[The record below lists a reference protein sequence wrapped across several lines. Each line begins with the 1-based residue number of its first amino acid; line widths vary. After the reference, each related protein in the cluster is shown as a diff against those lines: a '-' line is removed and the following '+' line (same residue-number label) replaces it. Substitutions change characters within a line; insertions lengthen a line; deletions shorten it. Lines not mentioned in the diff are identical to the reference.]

1 MQKTISI
8 NIAGIVFYIEEDGY
22 DKLNAYLKGIQQ
34 YFSSYEGSKEIVE
47 DIEARI
53 AEKFWDKQ
61 KKESKQAISLNDVNE
76 LITSMGS
83 VSDFAAIEEDEDLAT
98 SEPRSEAKS
107 SSETEGTDST
117 YKYNYKYESKA
128 GNYKYEYKYDSGV
141 KKLYRD
147 ERRKLLGGVCAGLA
161 HNFHIDPL
169 WIRLV
174 ALTLFLGLS
183 PITESGLSGVI
194 LIIYIACWI
203 AFPANMSLE
212 ENDHVKKFYRNP
224 DHKVLGGVV
233 SGVASYTGW
242 DLGLLR
248 FCFVL
253 GIFFFGTGIMLY
265 LILWLIAPEAK
276 TLTDKM
282 QMTGEPITLENIESN
297 IKRALN
303 TEDKPENN
311 VTKLVLLPFRV
322 LSQVIETISPATG
335 FLGNI
340 IRFFAGGMITF
351 FAIVSFIALC
361 FGLFAG
367 LAALENSGIVLFDNV
382 PLGMFTK
389 DANDFLIL
397 SVFFLLATPLVSIG
411 ILGVSILTKRRIVSS
426 TVWQSILA
434 VFVIS
439 LFATMTAGIKYA
451 RNFSKSASIDRVE
464 TYNFATK
471 TPIFQISYPNED
483 DDNHVFK
490 PILELVGYEGADIKL
505 EESFKAN
512 GSSKTD
518 AENNAQSIKYNIV
531 QKDSSLTFDAHLD
544 FKENAK
550 FRKQRLKL
558 KLLIPTEKTFAMT
571 KDFAY
576 FISNM
581 LDSRYF
587 DDEVFKGSLW
597 KFTKDGNLVCINRTL
612 ADEHRNDNTSEN
624 NDNDEF
630 SDNLFVQKL
639 PLTDFENIKID
650 LGSNSITNVIV
661 HESNDSENGYQVAIA
676 GDQASVDQVKA
687 SVKDGTLVIELADG
701 AKEAG
706 IIEVRVTLPKLASI
720 NLPTGVGTSYL
731 KDVENDKLKVELGGN
746 QVLKI
751 NGKTNELEVNL
762 KDVAKLEAYELES
775 QQAKIQTNN
784 NAMAEVQV
792 HQQLDA
798 KSDGLGQIRYRGE
811 PNVNKKITGSGMVI
825 KEN

>member
-61 KKESKQAISLNDVNE
+61 KKEGKQAISLNDVNE
-76 LITSMGS
+76 LIASMGS

-98 SEPRSEAKS
+98 SEPKSEAKS
-107 SSETEGTDST
+107 SAETEDTDHT

-194 LIIYIACWI
+194 FIIYVACWI
-203 AFPANMSLE
+203 AFPANLSLE

-253 GIFFFGTGIMLY
+253 GIFFFGTGIILY

-335 FLGNI
+335 FLGNV
-340 IRFFAGGMITF
+340 IRFFAGGLMT
-351 FAIVSFIALC
+351 FIAFVMVVALC
-361 FGLFAG
+361 IALFAG
-367 LAALENSGIVLFDNV
+367 LAALENSGLIVMGDI
-382 PLGMFTK
+382 PLKMFTK
-389 DANDFLIL
+389 DVSDFLII
-397 SVFFLLATPLVSIG
+397 SIFFLLVTPFIALG
-411 ILGVSILTKRRIVSS
+411 ILGATILTKRRLINS
-426 TVWQSILA
+426 TVWQSILG

-439 LFATMTAGIKYA
+439 IFATMTASLKYA
-451 RNFSKSASIDRVE
+451 EKFSKSASIDRVE
-464 TYNFATK
+464 TFNLGTK
-471 TPIFQISYPNED
+471 TPVFKINHPNDD
-483 DDNHVFK
+483 DDNDNQAFK
-490 PILELVGYEGADIKL
+490 PFIELVGYEGSEIKL

-512 GSSKTD
+512 GSSKVE
-518 AENNAQSIKYNIV
+518 AENNAKTIKYSVV
-531 QKDSSLTFDAHLD
+531 QKDSSLTFDDRLD
-544 FKENAK
+544 FKENTK
-550 FRKQRLKL
+550 FRKQRLRMKV
-558 KLLIPTEKTFAMT
+558 LIPIEKPFAMT

-576 FISNM
+576 FIENM

-612 ADEHRNDNTSEN
+612 SDENDNTSEN
-624 NDNDEF
+624 DDNDEF
-630 SDNLFVQKL
+630 PDHLFVQKL
-639 PLTDFENIKID
+639 PLTGFENIKVD
-650 LGSNSITNVIV
+650 LGTSVSNVIV
-661 HESNDSENGYQVAIA
+661 HESHDSENGYQVAIA
-676 GDQASVDQVKA
+676 GDQASVDKIKA
-687 SVKDGTLVIELADG
+687 RVKDGTLVIELADG
-701 AKEAG
+701 VKEAG
-706 IIEVRVTLPKLASI
+706 IIEIRVTLPKLASI
-720 NLPTGVGTSYL
+720 SLPNGVGTSYL

-751 NGKTNELEVNL
+751 NGKTNELEANL
-762 KDVAKLEAYELES
+762 KDVAKLEAYDLES
-775 QQAKIQTNN
+775 QQAKIQANSNTT
-784 NAMAEVQV
+784 AEVQV
-792 HQQLDA
+792 NQQLDA
-798 KSDGLGQIRYRGE
+798 KSDDFGQIRYRGE
-811 PNVNKKITGSGMVI
+811 PNINKNISGSGMVI